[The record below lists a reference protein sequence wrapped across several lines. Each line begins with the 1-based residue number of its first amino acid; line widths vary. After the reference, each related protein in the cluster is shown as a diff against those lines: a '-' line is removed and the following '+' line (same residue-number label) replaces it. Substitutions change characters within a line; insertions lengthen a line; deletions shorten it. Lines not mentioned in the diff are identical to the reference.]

1 MDRTKFEKFL
11 RKSGTWFGLDTVRDG
26 YVSFTTRQHG
36 DMMNDE
42 PGEADLRA
50 GKSLAKEL
58 KKEFPE
64 YSWSVDYIDEWTTVT
79 GTTDGPD
86 PSALYVAGKTTPD
99 AMHERIAKRTF
110 NMKMGRSKTAGEI
123 RFVKDRGPDLR
134 DIPSDFEFKETYLQ
148 PLSRVMW
155 GLSVAMGH
163 LVTSHSKFTKLKAVN
178 ISPDG
183 KLGGKGYI
191 QSIKDM
197 RRDLSEAI
205 ETVSESIDTIHDE
218 IRADHWK
225 EGFSEL
231 SDEDREEVEETV
243 EEAEDIISD
252 PESFV
257 EDEYDDIQD

>member
-1 MDRTKFEKFL
+1 MTWYSVDVLRSDYVVLGSDR
-11 RKSGTWFGLDTVRDG
+11 
-26 YVSFTTRQHG
+26 HG
-36 DMMNDE
+36 SIARSS
-42 PGEADLRA
+42 PGRADIREGQRLLQVLHA
-50 GKSLAKEL
+50 
-58 KKEFPE
+58 EFPQFDWDME
-64 YSWSVDYIDEWTTVT
+64 IDKARVRVFGRERDDQDMIPLASDSVQDRV
-79 GTTDGPD
+79 
-86 PSALYVAGKTTPD
+86 
-99 AMHERIAKRTF
+99 AKRVF
-110 NMKMGRSKTAGEI
+110 NARMGRTKTAGEI

-134 DIPSDFEFKETYLQ
+134 EIPSDFEFREKYLQ

-225 EGFSEL
+225 EGFADL

-252 PESFV
+252 PETFV
-257 EDEYDDIQD
+257 EESYDDDNQV